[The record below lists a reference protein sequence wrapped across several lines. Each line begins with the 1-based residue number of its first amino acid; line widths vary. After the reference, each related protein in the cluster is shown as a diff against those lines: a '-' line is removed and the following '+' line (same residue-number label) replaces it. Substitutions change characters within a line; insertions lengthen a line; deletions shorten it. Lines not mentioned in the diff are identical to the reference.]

1 MADGSPQILHQKR
14 SFPVNPFSKLT
25 GSKFLVPVALFG
37 LSMVVF
43 SSSLAN
49 FFVSD
54 DFTLMEM
61 SRFRSLGQLASFFT
75 TAGFGHYY
83 RPVVCLL
90 FSLNSILFG
99 LRPSGYHLVNIVLHS
114 LNVVLIYYLA
124 KRLAAETAPAL
135 LAALF
140 FSLHFIHA
148 EAVLWIS
155 GVTGLMATFF
165 YLLSVLL
172 FMEHLRRWPAGWL
185 SLILS
190 CFCFLLALLSKEM
203 TVTLPLLIF
212 VLALGLGF
220 RQPGRSWR
228 SLAWRLAPYG
238 GLLLILGLVRA
249 SVQAR
254 MPELAQ
260 EGGAFALNPL
270 VMMRNLAYYGVNLV
284 VPVRV
289 IFDFLGYERYVGL
302 TVLFQRQEVLLLI
315 LLMILAGFFI
325 WGMGLLLRKGS
336 RLGKIGLL
344 WLMVTL
350 IPFLL
355 FRDVGQRFA
364 YLPSAGFCLLLA
376 DLFRPRGEWST
387 WGARPLLIVVMLTSL
402 LAIQERNIWW
412 KRAGCQAEAL
422 LSNIKGFCWQIR
434 KAHQLHVVGVPPR
447 LHGAYVFNNG
457 LGSAINLVCGKDKL
471 KVTQHAHLG
480 SLEGGDLAPGNLVL
494 VYQNGEMFS
503 WPPSQIEPSE
513 QGGDL

>member
-1 MADGSPQILHQKR
+1 VRAFFRWTD
-14 SFPVNPFSKLT
+14 N
-25 GSKFLVPVALFG
+25 KFLLPVILMG
-37 LSMVVF
+37 LSLVVF
-43 SSSLAN
+43 SPSLSN

-61 SRFRSLGQLASFFT
+61 SRFHALDQLTSFFT

-83 RPVVCLL
+83 RPMVRLL
-90 FSLNSILFG
+90 FSLNSVLFG
-99 LRPSGYHLVNIVLHS
+99 LRPAGYHLVNIGLHG
-114 LNVVLIYYLA
+114 LNAILVYYLA
-124 KRLAAETAPAL
+124 KRLAADSVSAL

-155 GVTGLMATFF
+155 GVTGLLATLF

-185 SLILS
+185 SLMLS
-190 CFCFLLALLSKEM
+190 CLCFLLALLSKEM
-203 TVTLPLLIF
+203 TVSLPLLIF

-220 RQPGRSWR
+220 RQSGRSWR
-228 SLAWRLAPYG
+228 SLVYRLAPYG
-238 GLLLILGLVRA
+238 VLLLVLGLVRA

-254 MPELAQ
+254 MPELA
-260 EGGAFALNPL
+260 EGGGAFAVNPL

-289 IFDFLGYERYVGL
+289 IFDFLGYEQYSRL
-302 TVLFQRQEVLLLI
+302 TVLFQRQVALLWIPLV
-315 LLMILAGFFI
+315 ILAGFAVC
-325 WGMGLLLRKGS
+325 GMGLLFRKGS
-336 RLGKIGLL
+336 RMGKIGLL
-344 WLMVTL
+344 WLLVTL

-387 WGARPLLIVVMLTSL
+387 WRARPVLMVMILASL

-412 KRAGCQAEAL
+412 KRAGRQAEAVF
-422 LSNIKGFCWQIR
+422 SGMRSFCWQIR
-434 KAHQLHVVGVPPR
+434 KAHQAHHVHVVGVPAR

-457 LGSAINLVCGKDKL
+457 LGSAINLVCGKDKRL
-471 KVTQHAHLG
+471 ISQHPDLG
-480 SLEGGDLAPGNLVL
+480 PMESADLAPGDVVL
-494 VYQNGEMFS
+494 VYRDEELFS
-503 WPPSQIEPSE
+503 WYPSQIEPRE
-513 QGGDL
+513 QGADL